1 MGEVSTTYR
10 PGSWHQQKH
19 FHADISTMSISTCTL
34 LSLFLLITSVSC
46 DHYDVRCKCVCPNP
60 GVINASSAH
69 LERKLYIKN
78 VPPSHCDCLNV
89 VIPSLYVEE
98 EHQKLPEAFCPR
110 CVCRYEQRNT
120 TVIKVVVVMIICVI
134 SLLVLYMGY
143 LLLIDPVILRWKQ
156 NSYRQHKEEEDND
169 DISTV
174 SSREDDITVMTS
186 RGRLGRSAVL
196 QRVG

>member
-1 MGEVSTTYR
+1 MNSNSLMLLVMTCSALVS
-10 PGSWHQQKH
+10 G
-19 FHADISTMSISTCTL
+19 
-34 LSLFLLITSVSC
+34 

-60 GVINASSAH
+60 GVINASSPH

-98 EHQKLPEAFCPR
+98 AHVEKLPEAFCPR

-143 LLLIDPVILRWKQ
+143 LLLIDPILQKWKQ
-156 NSYRQHKEEEDND
+156 TAYRQHKEEEDKDDIIPEND
-169 DISTV
+169 NISTV
-174 SSREDDITVMTS
+174 SSREDDISVMTS

-196 QRVG
+196 QRVGNQQDRWKRQAR

>member
-1 MGEVSTTYR
+1 MG
-10 PGSWHQQKH
+10 
-19 FHADISTMSISTCTL
+19 
-34 LSLFLLITSVSC
+34 
-46 DHYDVRCKCVCPNP
+46 
-60 GVINASSAH
+60 
-69 LERKLYIKN
+69 N
-78 VPPSHCDCLNV
+78 VPPSHCNCLNV

-98 EHQKLPEAFCPR
+98 EHQKLPEAFCPV

-156 NSYRQHKEEEDND
+156 NSYRQHKEEEDKDDVTPEND

-196 QRVG
+196 QRVGNQQDRWKRQVIVQKYFRWKTFVL